1 MDSKKIAVIGAGP
14 MGLAVAYQLIKDGYK
29 PIIFEA
35 DDRIGGMTSSFDF
48 SGLEIERYYH
58 FHCTSDQAFFEIL
71 KELNLEDKLNW
82 KNTKMGYFYKNRVQE
97 WGNPIALL
105 KFSGLSLIDKFRYG
119 LHAFYSTKLKNWQ
132 QLEKYD
138 AKSWIKKWIGE
149 KAFEIL
155 WDKLL
160 KLKFYGYSD
169 NLSAPWIW
177 SRIRRI
183 GNSRY
188 SIFAEKLGYLNGGS
202 KTLLNKMAEF
212 IKLNGGEILLNSRVK
227 KIYVNNNSLGDLETE
242 SGIYRFDKIIST
254 IPLPIISQIIHG
266 LSEELQAKLSSKKN
280 IAVVCGIVKLNKK
293 LTNNFWLNINDENID
308 IPGIIEYSNLNPDV
322 GNILYIPYYMP
333 REESKFSDSDE
344 IFINKIKRY
353 FKIINSE
360 IDDSDFI
367 DIKINRYFYA
377 QPICEPNYLNSLP
390 DIEIAKNLF
399 VADTSYYYPED
410 RGISESIDFGRKLA
424 KNIKDV

>member
-1 MDSKKIAVIGAGP
+1 
-14 MGLAVAYQLIKDGYK
+14 
-29 PIIFEA
+29 
-35 DDRIGGMTSSFDF
+35 
-48 SGLEIERYYH
+48 
-58 FHCTSDQAFFEIL
+58 
-71 KELNLEDKLNW
+71 
-82 KNTKMGYFYKNRVQE
+82 
-97 WGNPIALL
+97 
-105 KFSGLSLIDKFRYG
+105 
-119 LHAFYSTKLKNWQ
+119 
-132 QLEKYD
+132 
-138 AKSWIKKWIGE
+138 
-149 KAFEIL
+149 
-155 WDKLL
+155 
-160 KLKFYGYSD
+160 
-169 NLSAPWIW
+169 
-177 SRIRRI
+177 
-183 GNSRY
+183 
-188 SIFAEKLGYLNGGS
+188 
-202 KTLLNKMAEF
+202 MAEF

-424 KNIKDV
+424 KNVKDV